1 MATTKIEFAVQMTCD
16 SCVEAVK
23 KSLENVEGVKSFD
36 VDLKKGS
43 VVVDSNLAVIDVQ
56 RKLESTGRK
65 VVIKGQAGSLAAVS
79 ILEACSSNVQG
90 VVRFIQADPDTC
102 VIDGTIDGLKPG
114 AHQISI
120 HECGDLS
127 KGFYSRLFYM
137 NYPQCTIYL

>member
-1 MATTKIEFAVQMTCD
+1 MASTKIEFAVQMTCD

-23 KSLENVEGVKSFD
+23 KSLENVEGVKSVD

-43 VVVDSNLAVIDVQ
+43 VVVDSNLAVTDVQ
-56 RKLESTGRK
+56 KKLESTGRK

-79 ILEACSSNVQG
+79 ILQPCNSNVQG
-90 VVRFIQADPDTC
+90 VIRFIQAGPDAC

-114 AHQISI
+114 SHQISV

-127 KGFYSRLFYM
+127 KGSYF
-137 NYPQCTIYL
+137 PK